1 MPRRP
6 LIRSVEFPYHVTN
19 QVNNREA
26 YPLELTRVW
35 KLFVQV
41 LFESCLLHGARTH
54 ALVLMPNHFHLLVSC
69 PESDLGTLMG
79 DFGTQFTKRHNRVA
93 DRVGHLFRGRYHW
106 SLIDSSLYAA
116 HAVRYVYRNPVRA
129 GLVEAEQILN
139 YPFSTLPMKLGLQSM
154 ELTLHPMDSDW
165 VPTDSVDLLEWVAR
179 HTPREEE
186 ELIRRGLRRREFGLG
201 MDRSTARRR
210 TLSASSLAHP
220 LQVRAVQG

>member
-6 LIRSVEFPYHVTN
+6 LIRSSELPYHVTN

-26 YPLELTRVW
+26 YPLDLTSVW

-41 LFESCLLHGARTH
+41 LFESCLIHGARVH
-54 ALVLMPNHFHLLVSC
+54 ALVLMPNHFHLLITC

-79 DFGTQFTKRHNRVA
+79 DFGTEFTKRHNRA
-93 DRVGHLFRGRYHW
+93 SDRVGHLFRGRYHW

-116 HAVRYVYRNPVRA
+116 HAIRYVYRNPVRA
-129 GLVEAEQILN
+129 GLVEAEHILD
-139 YPFSTLPMKLGLQSM
+139 YPYSTLPMKLGIRPT
-154 ELTLHPMDSDW
+154 ELTLHPMDSYL
-165 VPTDSVDLLEWVAR
+165 VPSSPADLAEWVAL

-201 MDRSTARRR
+201 MERSSARRR
-210 TLSASSLAHP
+210 TLP
-220 LQVRAVQG
+220 LPPSYDAVLK